1 MDHNPMDKVKRN
13 DPCPCGSGRK
23 FKHCCLGQ
31 ATAGDAAAALGPDP
45 EITSLIADWLGDG
58 RAKIASGVLTTAW
71 NLLRLRLTPGMTTL
85 RSLNAVMP
93 KDTAPEDL
101 VFDYVTQLDNASVHD
116 PSCGATGVEFCEF
129 FLRQFTDEN
138 PHHIENVRG
147 ALGQFHFR
155 AGDPARGE
163 ETLRALIAD
172 LPHRSIGYAFLSDA
186 LGFHR
191 YEWNGSRSLD
201 PARAVAVLEE
211 AVAAGVEDAGDYDL
225 AARLND
231 MRREAGR
238 A

>member
-1 MDHNPMDKVKRN
+1 MEQVK
-13 DPCPCGSGRK
+13 
-23 FKHCCLGQ
+23 
-31 ATAGDAAAALGPDP
+31 PDP
-45 EITSLIADWLGDG
+45 DIASLIADGLEYADDG
-58 RAKIASGVLTTAW
+58 QEETACGVLTTVW
-71 NLLRLRLTPGMTTL
+71 NLLRLRLTPAMTAL

-93 KDTAPEDL
+93 KDTPPEDL
-101 VFDYVTQLDNASVHD
+101 VFDYLVQLDNASVHD

-147 ALGQFHFR
+147 ALSQFHFR
-155 AGDPARGE
+155 AGDPVRGE
-163 ETLRALIAD
+163 EALRALIAD
-172 LPHRSIGYAFLSDA
+172 LPHRSIGYVFLSDA

-211 AVAAGVEDAGDYDL
+211 AVAAGVDDAGDYDV
-225 AARLND
+225 AARLSD